1 MSPQDP
7 TPAFER
13 AFQVIL
19 RLEGVGVNPKN
30 PDGYVN
36 HVRDPG
42 GETKFGIS
50 KKAFPTVDLAA
61 LTRADALAI
70 YWTHYWVPSYAEHL
84 TWPLQVYHA
93 DAAVNQGLGRAMK
106 FLAFTHDPGQYLAAR
121 EGAYRT
127 LAATNPTAYFW
138 LPAWLNRLRD
148 LRVLAEASPA
158 LPPTV

>member
-70 YWTHYWVPSYAEHL
+70 YWTHYWRPSYADH
-84 TWPLQVYHA
+84 P
-93 DAAVNQGLGRAMK
+93 
-106 FLAFTHDPGQYLAAR
+106 AR
-121 EGAYRT
+121 VFR
-127 LAATNPTAYFW
+127 P
-138 LPAWLNRLRD
+138 PPRLNRLRD